1 MIRACH
7 ARSRGT
13 YGSPRIHKDLI
24 DLSHHVSR
32 KRVARLMRAEG
43 LLSRPPR
50 RFKVTTESRHSLP
63 VAPNLVHRK
72 FVATSPNQLWVGDL
86 TYIWTWQGWLFF
98 SVMLDVFSRRAVGWA
113 MADHMRTEL
122 PLEALG
128 MALGIR
134 QPEGGLVHHTD
145 RGSQYASEI
154 IKQSS
159 MPAASAAA

>member
-1 MIRACH
+1 
-7 ARSRGT
+7 
-13 YGSPRIHKDLI
+13 
-24 DLSHHVSR
+24 
-32 KRVARLMRAEG
+32 
-43 LLSRPPR
+43 
-50 RFKVTTESRHSLP
+50 
-63 VAPNLVHRK
+63 
-72 FVATSPNQLWVGDL
+72 
-86 TYIWTWQGWLFF
+86 
-98 SVMLDVFSRRAVGWA
+98 
-113 MADHMRTEL
+113 MRTEL